1 MKKVIFYAVFLYFFM
16 VFSLTFAFAAGVSQ
30 STGLLPSNPFYFVK
44 EWTRSVKR
52 AWIFDTIKKI
62 EYDLGIVDEKAA
74 ELQKIARIAP
84 EKADLITNAVE
95 NYQLNLEQLIPQVES
110 LKGLNISDIN
120 KLLDNLVEKS
130 LVHAELLSS
139 LSSQFNQDADLSV
152 KLKDA
157 EKRVLY
163 IMSIIPQKVERPE
176 DFRIRL
182 QQIINDQSQDF
193 KEFKAAEILDYLELL
208 LPSGQLRNEINKL
221 KKDLLLKFGVQVQNG
236 LDQEVFS
243 QLVMDPMIQL
253 KLLDEIRKSV
263 SDQDLKNKLNLL
275 RQRALDQVSQSGK
288 IGNLEAQVALEQATQ
303 SLSLLQS
310 KVRSGQAFDQA
321 KFYLTQAQ
329 NFYGQTNYVSAFS
342 QAVSS
347 IGVSDEA
354 LRQLANKELALSDQ
368 KNR

>member
-30 STGLLPSNPFYFVK
+30 STGLLPSNPFFFVK

-263 SDQDLKNKLNLL
+263 SDQDL
-275 RQRALDQVSQSGK
+275 
-288 IGNLEAQVALEQATQ
+288 
-303 SLSLLQS
+303 
-310 KVRSGQAFDQA
+310 
-321 KFYLTQAQ
+321 
-329 NFYGQTNYVSAFS
+329 
-342 QAVSS
+342 
-347 IGVSDEA
+347 
-354 LRQLANKELALSDQ
+354 
-368 KNR
+368 